1 MDGDE
6 NTSPYH
12 RINQNGPASMG
23 SRGQPQYLNLNR
35 DDVKADAPEMCAWL
49 KLWQR
54 WLPDFLIDVHTM
66 LRLGAAQLQQLP
78 APRHPAAATLT
89 FDTVPPMTFDLA

>member
-1 MDGDE
+1 MSKATQPIRVVLFDVGGVLVQLSGVATVLGWVADRW
-6 NTSPYH
+6 T
-12 RINQNGPASMG
+12 PA
-23 SRGQPQYLNLNR
+23 
-35 DDVKADAPEMCAWL
+35 E
-49 KLWQR
+49 LWQR